1 MRDASE
7 ERVSCR
13 SRDSSSS
20 VAALL
25 LLLLLLLLQL
35 AVTCTLCDPTA
46 EKTTS
51 TDAPVRDRV
60 EEEAAEEEEAE
71 EEAAAAVAPSMVHA
85 YAQPLPEDESDEST
99 TERVV
104 RARGSTSVP
113 TVSHGRS
120 FPTKASYCV
129 SGREGGGGGEKE
141 TRGAREVEENKL
153 N

>member
-20 VAALL
+20 VAAVL

-85 YAQPLPEDESDEST
+85 YAQPLPEDESEST

-129 SGREGGGGGEKE
+129 S
-141 TRGAREVEENKL
+141 
-153 N
+153 

>member
-20 VAALL
+20 VVALL

-85 YAQPLPEDESDEST
+85 YAQPPPEDEST